1 MATFK
6 EQFNK
11 KFGFEPDASHSLSE
25 ISRLSRFQKSG
36 LQTIFN
42 KGVGAY
48 FTNPESVRPHIRAP
62 EEWAYARVYSAVMG
76 GPTAKIDKSH
86 LKRIGN

>member
-1 MATFK
+1 MVVTFK
-6 EQFNK
+6 EKFNAK
-11 KFGFEPDASHSLSE
+11 YGFPPDSSHSLNE
-25 ISRLSRFQKSG
+25 IAKLTGYKRSG

-76 GPTAKIDKSH
+76 GPAAQIDKSH
-86 LKRIGN
+86 LRKI